1 MVYGRRSKDQQA
13 GLQAAA
19 CRLNLR
25 PLLSILALA
34 LLPVFAPSR
43 PAASPTSDPLA
54 MHLLAPGVYAHIGT
68 IGVMGAENQGAIAN
82 LGFIVGDDAVA
93 VIDTGG
99 SMVEGRRLLAA
110 VREVTNKPIR
120 YVINTHVHPDHWFGN
135 AAFVSERAI
144 FVGHQ
149 NLPRALAARGRFYL
163 EGFRKTLGTEL
174 LAGVVIAPPTM
185 LIAGTA
191 ELDLG
196 GRVLKLQAWPPAHTD
211 NDLTVLDPQTGT
223 LFAGDL
229 LFVNHVPVL
238 DGNLRSWLKVLEAM
252 LGLPARRVVPGHGP
266 WVEAWPQAILK
277 QQGYLARLGKDVR
290 EALAHGAPL
299 STAAQ
304 SAGQSQQSN
313 WELFTDYNTRNAT
326 AAFAELEW
334 E

>member
-1 MVYGRRSKDQQA
+1 
-13 GLQAAA
+13 
-19 CRLNLR
+19 
-25 PLLSILALA
+25 
-34 LLPVFAPSR
+34 
-43 PAASPTSDPLA
+43 
-54 MHLLAPGVYAHIGT
+54 
-68 IGVMGAENQGAIAN
+68 MGAENQGAIAN

-110 VREVTNKPIR
+110 VREVTTKPIR

-135 AAFVSERAI
+135 GAFVPERAI

-149 NLPRALAARGRFYL
+149 NLPRAMAARGSFYL

-174 LAGVVIAPPTM
+174 LAGVVITPPTM

-196 GRVLKLQAWPPAHTD
+196 GRVLTLQAWPAAHTD

-229 LFVNHVPVL
+229 LFINHVPVL

-252 LGLPARRVVPGHGP
+252 LRLPARRVVPGHGP
-266 WVEAWPQAILK
+266 CVEAWPQAILK
-277 QQGYLARLGKDVR
+277 EQGYLARLGKDVR
-290 EALAHGAPL
+290 EALALGAPL
-299 STAAQ
+299 SAAAQ
-304 SAGQSQQSN
+304 SAGQSEQSN
-313 WELFTDYNTRNAT
+313 WGLFADYNARNAT

-334 E
+334 EEDVP